1 MNRIFTLSIALL
13 GTINSNAQ
21 IAAKTDSQVKID
33 YFNSTVKSNHTVFSN
48 WVTEQ
53 ETNHGYFELE
63 RSFNNKEFN
72 TVAYI
77 LGAKSSDGATNV
89 YEYND
94 KTQELATQKVAYYR
108 LKATD
113 KAGSVNYSEVRSVNL
128 ETTCEKPVSVAPNP
142 FQDKVSVKFS
152 AEQATTASVKIFS
165 VTGQV
170 VYQSNKNISKGFNNI
185 SLDNLS
191 SIKPGMYILQVM
203 TNGQVISKEKLV
215 KY

>member
-21 IAAKTDSQVKID
+21 FVAKADSKVKID
-33 YFNSTVKSNHTVFSN
+33 QFNTTVNPNSSVYSN

-53 ETNHGYFELE
+53 EDNHDYFELE
-63 RSFNNKEFN
+63 RSFNNREFN

-77 LGAKSSDGATNV
+77 LGAKSTDGTTSS

-94 KTQELATQKVAYYR
+94 KTADLAVQKVAYYR

-113 KAGSVNYSEVRSVNL
+113 KAGAVNYSEVRSVKL
-128 ETTCEKPVSVAPNP
+128 DTVCAKPVSVAPNP

-152 AEQATTASVKIFS
+152 SELATTANVQIFS